1 MEYTGKYNR
10 MSQEEEEEEGEGE
23 DEMELE
29 DQEDEEEG
37 DDQIEQEDQN
47 DEEKEKG
54 LKRKENEKKRKKR
67 KDNMSSKKKLY
78 KCKYAVENSSRF
90 SLRVME
96 AMRSL
101 ERYENV
107 LPISS
112 VQEIVDYIANN
123 YNNDGDLYAQV
134 RTALKQLCADGFVI
148 EVLNDEY
155 QLIGPFR
162 TTDTLQSCSCQTDN
176 AKIYLSTPKYSK
188 LKKTFSTKG
197 KEKSHCRC
205 KKLNENTKLE
215 RDNRKERKENISSS
229 SRMNYYL
236 NDMIRPTPKCKLF
249 KSKIRE
255 DNSCKYPEIEKT
267 LKQKGNNPKRFISY
281 EDQHEK
287 SIRKIQEDSADI
299 GSSLREPAPKRMRQI
314 DDDIITFRNLQ
325 KYQDISIAP
334 NNQLNDRSHDNVFQ
348 EIKRSIP
355 ETSKSHQIE
364 LKKWIQRCRHEC
376 KKQNKR

>member
-1 MEYTGKYNR
+1 MYTGRYNR
-10 MSQEEEEEEGEGE
+10 RSQEEEEE
-23 DEMELE
+23 EMELE

-37 DDQIEQEDQN
+37 NNQMEQKNQKN
-47 DEEKEKG
+47 QEEKKG
-54 LKRKENEKKRKKR
+54 LKKEEDGKKRKKR
-67 KDNMSSKKKLY
+67 EDDTSSKKKHY

-90 SLRVME
+90 SLRVIE

-101 ERYENV
+101 ERHENV

-112 VQEIVDYIANN
+112 VKEIVDYIANN

-134 RTALKQLCADGFVI
+134 RTALKQLCAEGFVI

-162 TTDTLQSCSCQTDN
+162 TTEILESCGCQTDN
-176 AKIYLSTPKYSK
+176 SKIYFSTPKYSK
-188 LKKTFSTKG
+188 LKKTFRKKR

-205 KKLNENTKLE
+205 EKLNENTKLG
-215 RDNRKERKENISSS
+215 RNDRKERKEDISSS

-236 NDMIRPTPKCKLF
+236 NDTIDQTPKRKLF
-249 KSKIRE
+249 RSKIRE
-255 DNSCKYPEIEKT
+255 DNSPKYPTIEET
-267 LKQKGNNPKRFISY
+267 LRQKGNKSKRFISY

-287 SIRKIQEDSADI
+287 SIRKIQENSADI
-299 GSSLREPAPKRMRQI
+299 GSSLREPTPKRMRQM

-325 KYQDISIAP
+325 KYQDINIPP
-334 NNQLNDRSHDNVFQ
+334 NNQLNDHSHDSVFQ
-348 EIKRSIP
+348 EIKRSTP
-355 ETSKSHQIE
+355 ETSKSHEIE
-364 LKKWIQRCRHEC
+364 LKKWIQRCRREC